1 MNQSEKSEY
10 KSAFFSIGVFGGMQV
25 IILLI
30 SVLKTKLLAVWIGT
44 NGLGI
49 YSLLLSTISLAFVIS
64 NCGLQNSSVRDIA
77 SYIDDHENLY
87 KKVTAIKFW
96 NRLLGTLGFLAM
108 LALSPLLAKWVF
120 ADISKW
126 YWFAILSPCIF
137 FMNIY
142 NGLYSILQGLRK
154 VKLLAKASIWGAV
167 FGFLFSVPF
176 IYFYRNDGLLPAIF
190 LMYFS
195 TLCISF
201 LIYKKASVPQ
211 TRNSNRDNYK
221 IGLSSLKL
229 GVVLSINMV
238 FVELTSYI
246 IKLFISNYGSLDDVG
261 LFQAGWAIN
270 SSYIAVVFT
279 AMAKDY
285 LPRLSQ
291 VSNDAEKVR
300 NSIKQQGIISI
311 LLLLPLLSAMIVFV
325 EYVIKILYTDEFAAI
340 NTMTMLLL
348 LGSLIKAASWSIA
361 YVFIAKSEKKVFLVN
376 ELSTRLIAVPFYLLG
391 FYYLGLWGLGLAFV
405 IEHIIYFVWIA
416 ISASVHYR
424 FRYDLEF
431 WRLFTFG
438 VGVLLLLVVLKTM
451 LVISVLWY
459 IPILLIIGICSI
471 VEVNKRTGIINMLFR
486 VKS

>member
-96 NRLLGTLGFLAM
+96 NRLLGTVGFLAM
-108 LALSPLLAKWVF
+108 LAFSPLLAKWVF

-154 VKLLAKASIWGAV
+154 VKLLAKASILGAI

-176 IYFYRNDGLLPAIF
+176 IYFYRNNGLVPAVF
-190 LMYFS
+190 MMYFS

-201 LIYKKASVPQ
+201 LLYKKARIPVE
-211 TRNSNRDNYK
+211 NSSNKENFNW
-221 IGLSSLKL
+221 GLSSLKL
-229 GVVLSINMV
+229 GIVLSINMI
-238 FVELTSYI
+238 FVELSSFV
-246 IKLFISNYGSLDDVG
+246 IKLFITNVGSLDDVG

-311 LLLLPLLSAMIVFV
+311 LLLLPLLSVMIVFV
-325 EYVIKILYTDEFAAI
+325 EYAIKILYTEEFLAI
-340 NTMTMLLL
+340 STMTMLLL

-361 YVFIAKSEKKVFLVN
+361 YVFIAKSDKKVFLVN
-376 ELSTRLIAVPFYLLG
+376 ELSTKLISVPFYLAG
-391 FYYLGLWGLGLAFV
+391 FYYLGLLGLGLAFV

-416 ISASVHYR
+416 ISASVYYN

-431 WRLFTFG
+431 WRLFAMG
-438 VGVLLLLVVLKTM
+438 MLALLLLVVLKM
-451 LVISVLWY
+451 FIENSVIWC
-459 IPILLIIGICSI
+459 IPIILIIGICSI
-471 VEVNKRTGIINMLFR
+471 AEINKRTGILKTLFR
-486 VKS
+486 AKS